1 MGGFTVRR
9 RVAIGAVAGAAA
21 LVVTASATPAVAAP
35 PPSPGRH
42 AIANSAPQW
51 LSRAKSLGATPSND
65 RITFGLLLNMRNADE
80 AVSTLQQ
87 ISDPDSA
94 DYGKW
99 LSNKT
104 FQSRFGPTASDVA
117 AVRTW
122 LASQGFQVGQT
133 LPSGMYVEASG
144 TTAQIDK
151 VFSTTVNNYSYKAKK
166 VHANAGALSFPDG
179 TTNTVVGAVAG
190 VLGIDQGA
198 QLHTPADVEPGP
210 ATGFRA
216 GEPCSDYYGQKV
228 AKDQP
233 AFHGQKQTYDVCGYG
248 PQDLQTAYGES
259 SLLRSGVDGRG
270 VTVAILDAYASP
282 TMAADAKKYNQV
294 HHQPA
299 FKPGQY
305 REITPAK
312 NGYDSLDV
320 CDPQGWYGEESLD
333 VEAVHAMAPGAN
345 VVYIGA
351 ANCNAGLDTAW
362 ADAIDNHRA
371 DVISNSWGNDN
382 DDIDTIGADTV
393 KFYNQFSLE
402 AALTGITVNFSSGD
416 AGDQTAGGTNVA
428 AKTVD
433 FPADLP
439 YVTGVGGTS
448 IGIGKNGQR
457 EFEYGWQSAYSSVTD
472 KGGWDQ
478 PVYASGGGGGTSFIF
493 PQPFYQKGKVSSAD
507 SKYFGK
513 QAMRTVPDVA
523 MVGDPNTGFQVGQ
536 TQVFPEG
543 THWDQ
548 YRIGG
553 TSLSSPLLA
562 GMIAVAD
569 QNAHHKIG
577 FANPFYYK
585 VMTTPALNDIVAPK
599 KPVTQVRT
607 DFLNTFDAKD
617 GLQFRLETIDTQ
629 TTTINT
635 HKGYDTETGT
645 GTPNGPQFFKAL
657 KKN

>member
-1 MGGFTVRR
+1 MGGFTVHR
-9 RVAIGAVAGAAA
+9 RVAIGALAGAAA
-21 LVVTASATPAVAAP
+21 LVVTASAAPASAAP
-35 PPSPGRH
+35 TPSPGRH
-42 AIANSAPQW
+42 AIADSAPQW
-51 LSRAKSLGATPSND
+51 LSQAKSLGATPSTD
-65 RITFGLLLNMRNADE
+65 RITFGLLLNMRNSDD
-80 AVSTLQQ
+80 AVATLQRV
-87 ISDPDSA
+87 SDPDSR

-99 LSNKT
+99 LSDKEFRT
-104 FQSRFGPTASDVA
+104 RFGPSASDVA
-117 AVRTW
+117 DVQHW
-122 LASQGFQVGQT
+122 LTSNGFRVENT

-151 VFSTTVNNYSYKAKK
+151 VFGTTVNDYTYQRKT
-166 VHANAGALSFPDG
+166 VHANTGALSFPTG
-179 TTNTVVGAVAG
+179 TTDTVVGAVAG
-190 VLGIDQGA
+190 VLGIDEGA
-198 QLHTPADVEPGP
+198 QLHRPADAEPGP

-216 GEPCSDYYGQKV
+216 GQPCSDYFGQK
-228 AKDQP
+228 AANAQP
-233 AFHGQKQTYDVCGYG
+233 AFHGKTQSYDVCGYG
-248 PQDLQTAYGES
+248 PQQLQTAYGES

-270 VTVAILDAYASP
+270 VTVAITDAYASP

-299 FKPGQY
+299 FRPGQY
-305 REITPAK
+305 REITPGT
-312 NGYDSLDV
+312 NGYDQLDQ

-345 VVYIGA
+345 IVYVGA
-351 ANCNAGLDTAW
+351 TDCNAGLDTAW
-362 ADAIDNHRA
+362 AETIDNHRA

-382 DDIDTIGADTV
+382 DNIDVIGADTV
-393 KFYNQFSLE
+393 KFYSQFSLE

-416 AGDQTAGGTNVA
+416 AGDQTAGGTDLA
-428 AKTVD
+428 GKTVD

-448 IGIGKNGQR
+448 IGIGKNGGR
-457 EFEYGWQSAYSSVTD
+457 EFEYGWQSAYSALD
-472 KGGWDQ
+472 GKGGWAD

-493 PQPFYQKGKVSSAD
+493 PQPFYQKGKVPAAD
-507 SKYFGK
+507 SKYFGG
-513 QAMRTVPDVA
+513 QAMRTVPDIA

-562 GMIAVAD
+562 GVIAVAD
-569 QNAHHKIG
+569 QNAHHKLG
-577 FANPFYYK
+577 FVNPFYYQLLS
-585 VMTTPALNDIVAPK
+585 TSALDDIKAPV

-607 DFLNTFDAKD
+607 DFVNTFDASG

-629 TTTINT
+629 ASTIHSRT
-635 HKGYDTETGT
+635 GYDTETGT
-645 GTPNGPQFFKAL
+645 GTPNGSPFFKAL
-657 KKN
+657 KH